1 MAAGDPPVV
10 NPTETSQIAQQTGQ
24 SEAAVTTI
32 IQAHE
37 KANRALA
44 FSQREVNEVSQ
55 DYSSVLNSLQT
66 KLASFGVTM
75 QGTGNLINQQA
86 TAFGLLTAGLL
97 TTTQK
102 FTSLGQSMD
111 GLSRLGSFSEQTETL
126 VKTLSQG
133 GSVIGSTTDAGKK
146 MISML
151 ANMGVGGRVLAETV
165 NMSSTALAAFAKN
178 MITGADNTLR
188 FQGALM
194 QGAASGGGMDLLY
207 NGLKNGDKAFT
218 GIGTHLEKLNQ
229 VTQQFMAIQADAADA
244 TGLSSDQLSKYYN
257 VLINTPAGM
266 EAMAKGI
273 DIAGTHM
280 GTLTAV
286 TQLAQGA
293 GLDIAQTYK
302 DINKVII
309 ETGMNY
315 QGATGFATRFADV
328 SKDLHARTDDVRD
341 ALLKSS
347 TTFKMWNTNGE
358 QAAKMNQGLADSV
371 KNYAAALEAAGVPA
385 ANALELA
392 TAQTQQMGNLSEA
405 QESFISQ
412 QTGGAGGIKGALEY
426 EELIKKDP
434 VAAQKKMV
442 QTMEQQIGGK
452 AISREEALATGQEDK
467 YMLERKLLM
476 SGSLGMKAGT
486 TAEAED
492 MLAAMSKGIQYKKTD
507 EKDVARTA
515 AEAIRT
521 GKEQEQLT
529 YTGIKQAN
537 LTAERVMLTAG
548 TINAGTLEK
557 MGSARAGENVNAGQ
571 GINTTAQNLL
581 QQRMNAGAA
590 GTSGSNPIAATLH
603 GIKQAYNNL
612 PKLAGSGFQSVREQ
626 VVGPGP
632 QPDLGG
638 NNQSSATLPLS
649 PAVQAAQ
656 AKLGPDGLPM
666 NGTSGTDTRPFFPM
680 LGSGKTGATLPQ
692 LPNTF
697 TPADKQIGAAVSTK
711 SPDTTAT
718 TTTTGAR
725 GGIGGGGGAG
735 AAMNGPIPV
744 TITGGALTMNLTG
757 ACPHCKAPITTSL
770 QSQATNVAANTGHT

>member
-1 MAAGDPPVV
+1 MAAGDPPAV
-10 NPTETSQIAQQTGQ
+10 NPTEAAQIAQQTGQ
-24 SEAAVTTI
+24 SEAAVTAT

-75 QGTGNLINQQA
+75 HGTGNLINQQA
-86 TAFGLLTAGLL
+86 TAFGLLTAGLI

-102 FTSLGQSMD
+102 FNDLGAGID
-111 GLSRLGSFSEQTETL
+111 PKRLGSFSDQTQTL
-126 VKTLSQG
+126 VDTLSKG

-146 MISML
+146 MIGVL
-151 ANMGVGGRVLAETV
+151 ANMGVGGRALAETV

-178 MITGADNTLR
+178 VVTGADNTLR
-188 FQGALM
+188 FQSAIL
-194 QGAASGGGMDLLY
+194 QGVAAGGGMQQLY
-207 NGLKNGDKAFT
+207 DGIDKSFT

-229 VTQQFMAIQADAADA
+229 VTQQFLAIQADAADA
-244 TGLSSDQLSKYYN
+244 TGLSSDELSKYTA
-257 VLINTPAGM
+257 VLLQTPAGL
-266 EAMAKGI
+266 EAMSKGI

-293 GLDIAQTYK
+293 GLNIAQTYQ
-302 DINKVII
+302 DINKTILQ
-309 ETGMNY
+309 TGMSY
-315 QGATGFATRFADV
+315 EGATGFATRFADV
-328 SKDLHARTDDVRD
+328 SKDLHARTDDVRS
-341 ALLKSS
+341 ALLNTSS
-347 TTFKMWNTNGE
+347 AFKLWNTGGE
-358 QAAKMNQGLADSV
+358 QAIKMNQGLADSI
-371 KNYAAALEAAGVPA
+371 KGWAGALEKAGVPA
-385 ANALELA
+385 QTALELA
-392 TAQTQQMGNLSEA
+392 ESQTKQLGNLSEA
-405 QESFISQ
+405 QEAFISQ

-426 EELIKKDP
+426 EQLLAKDP
-434 VAAQKKMV
+434 QAAQKKAA
-442 QTMEQQIGGK
+442 QTLQQQIGGK
-452 AISREEALATGQEDK
+452 LVTRDEAIATGQEDK
-467 YMLERKLLM
+467 YMLERKLLT
-476 SGSLGMKAGT
+476 SGAVGLKAGSNQ
-486 TAEAED
+486 EAED
-492 MLAAMSKGIQYKKTD
+492 ILGALSKGIEYKKTT
-507 EKDVARTA
+507 EKDVATTA
-515 AEAIRT
+515 AQAIGK

-557 MGSARAGENVNAGQ
+557 AFSARAGENVNAG
-571 GINTTAQNLL
+571 GGVNTTAQNLL

-590 GTSGSNPIAATLH
+590 GTSGSDPMAATLH
-603 GIKQAYNNL
+603 GIKQAYNDL